1 MPSLESWIRL
11 VNSWRN
17 AIKVRRRLCYSS
29 GSDHESSD
37 KQMLDDSL
45 EQWVRGDAVDW
56 CLYANESFFFFF
68 SGQDDCCSTAL
79 WKINIV
85 FECVFNTLR
94 PSIICGEDCTVCK
107 KTSGIFVLA
116 RSSLDLTV
124 TRHGCLLGPLCHGA
138 SLADLLWPLGF
149 PNIQV
154 FSKACLLWSIRRGA
168 CFQLLERWRSLGS
181 ETLMT
186 CPSCP
191 GPFRNMFSL
200 SALRVA
206 VPMNVLSRSV
216 WAAMHSQ
223 LYEFSSRNYASSAV
237 LESWVLNGW

>member
-1 MPSLESWIRL
+1 MNL
-11 VNSWRN
+11 
-17 AIKVRRRLCYSS
+17 
-29 GSDHESSD
+29 
-37 KQMLDDSL
+37 
-45 EQWVRGDAVDW
+45 
-56 CLYANESFFFFF
+56 FFFFRTRWLLF
-68 SGQDDCCSTAL
+68 YCTLKNKYCFWVCFQHTKTKHNLWRGLHSLQKNQWHICPCQEQSWPHCDTA
-79 WKINIV
+79 W
-85 FECVFNTLR
+85 LR
-94 PSIICGEDCTVCK
+94 ETFC
-107 KTSGIFVLA
+107 F
-116 RSSLDLTV
+116 
-124 TRHGCLLGPLCHGA
+124 LGPLCHGA

-168 CFQLLERWRSLGS
+168 CFQLWRSLGS

-191 GPFRNMFSL
+191 CPFRNMFSL

-206 VPMNVLSRSV
+206 VPMNVLPRSV